1 MTGKKVSCENTFSG
15 KGGFESLN
23 DRLRKAKR
31 LKPFPNQ
38 EDVERA
44 TKMEERAW
52 GKKRC

>member
-1 MTGKKVSCENTFSG
+1 MAAKKVSCENTFGG
-15 KGGFESLN
+15 KEGFEGLN

-31 LKPFPNQ
+31 LKPFPKY

-44 TKMEERAW
+44 AKTEERAW